1 MPKIYCFISDYDENY
16 IKRLNKNIAII
27 YRNYDKALN
36 KEEIKQIRNLC
47 RKIKKKFF
55 LANNIK
61 VAFQLNLDGVF
72 NIEREEEPKKS
83 ADLEKVEVISDVEN
97 RNIDISTDYTKSRE
111 NYYELIEK
119 GKVALDGILE
129 VAQEGEHPRSYEVA
143 GQILKNMSELN
154 SQLLDLQK
162 SMAELENIE
171 KKGNPTNVTNALFV
185 GSTKDLQKLLK
196 NGRND

>member
-1 MPKIYCFISDYDENY
+1 M
-16 IKRLNKNIAII
+16 NKVDI
-27 YRNYDKALN
+27 
-36 KEEIKQIRNLC
+36 
-47 RKIKKKFF
+47 
-55 LANNIK
+55 
-61 VAFQLNLDGVF
+61 NLDGVF

-162 SMAELENIE
+162 SMAELENI
-171 KKGNPTNVTNALFV
+171 
-185 GSTKDLQKLLK
+185 
-196 NGRND
+196 

>member
-1 MPKIYCFISDYDENY
+1 M
-16 IKRLNKNIAII
+16 NKVDI
-27 YRNYDKALN
+27 
-36 KEEIKQIRNLC
+36 
-47 RKIKKKFF
+47 
-55 LANNIK
+55 
-61 VAFQLNLDGVF
+61 NLDGIF
-72 NIEREEEPKKS
+72 NIEREEEPKES
-83 ADLEKVEVISDVEN
+83 VELEKVEVISDAEN

-171 KKGNPTNVTNALFV
+171 KKGNPTKVTNALFV

-196 NGRND
+196 NGRDD

>member
-1 MPKIYCFISDYDENY
+1 M
-16 IKRLNKNIAII
+16 NKVDI
-27 YRNYDKALN
+27 
-36 KEEIKQIRNLC
+36 
-47 RKIKKKFF
+47 
-55 LANNIK
+55 
-61 VAFQLNLDGVF
+61 NLDGVF
-72 NIEREEEPKKS
+72 NIEREEEPKES
-83 ADLEKVEVISDVEN
+83 VDLEKVEVISDVEN

>member
-1 MPKIYCFISDYDENY
+1 M
-16 IKRLNKNIAII
+16 NKVDI
-27 YRNYDKALN
+27 
-36 KEEIKQIRNLC
+36 
-47 RKIKKKFF
+47 
-55 LANNIK
+55 
-61 VAFQLNLDGVF
+61 NLDGVF
-72 NIEREEEPKKS
+72 NIEREEEPKES

>member
-1 MPKIYCFISDYDENY
+1 M
-16 IKRLNKNIAII
+16 NKVDI
-27 YRNYDKALN
+27 
-36 KEEIKQIRNLC
+36 
-47 RKIKKKFF
+47 
-55 LANNIK
+55 
-61 VAFQLNLDGVF
+61 NLDGVF
-72 NIEREEEPKKS
+72 NLDRAVEETKEI
-83 ADLEKVEVISDVEN
+83 EKVEVISDSEN
-97 RNIDISTDYTKSRE
+97 RDIDISADYVKSRE

>member
-1 MPKIYCFISDYDENY
+1 M
-16 IKRLNKNIAII
+16 NKVDI
-27 YRNYDKALN
+27 
-36 KEEIKQIRNLC
+36 
-47 RKIKKKFF
+47 
-55 LANNIK
+55 
-61 VAFQLNLDGVF
+61 NLDGVF

-162 SMAELENIE
+162 SMAEMENIE

>member
-1 MPKIYCFISDYDENY
+1 M
-16 IKRLNKNIAII
+16 NKVDI
-27 YRNYDKALN
+27 
-36 KEEIKQIRNLC
+36 
-47 RKIKKKFF
+47 
-55 LANNIK
+55 
-61 VAFQLNLDGVF
+61 NLDGVF